1 MRNGSHFLHNWQL
14 FPEAVCNHCILG
26 HNPFRLRG
34 LAEPTSPPPIEPAF
48 LERLRRRDS
57 AAQAEVVRDHARSLF
72 AGATALGFSKDQ
84 AEDLVQ
90 DVFVVFFQRSDIF
103 EGRSQLRTW
112 LFGIL
117 HRKAKERR
125 RITSLDD
132 QTDPIE
138 AVLESRFDENGRWSR
153 PPADLERLLLSKEVG
168 AMISACMEQ
177 LPFSQRQVFHLREIE
192 GYNTTDI
199 CKILEL
205 SITHFGVLLYRARAR
220 LRECLESKGLVKQ

>member
-1 MRNGSHFLHNWQL
+1 VRNRGHFLHNGQL
-14 FPEAVCNHCILG
+14 FPEAACNDCVLG
-26 HNPFRLRG
+26 HNPFRLKG
-34 LAEPTSPPPIEPAF
+34 LADPTSPPPSEPAF
-48 LERLRRRDS
+48 LERLRQRDS
-57 AAQAEVVRDHARSLF
+57 AALAEAVRDHARALF

-90 DVFVVFFQRSDIF
+90 DVFVVFLERIDSF

-117 HRKAKERR
+117 HRKAKERCR
-125 RITSLDD
+125 LTSLDD

-138 AVLESRFDENGRWSR
+138 AGLESRFDENGRWSR
-153 PPADLERLLLSKEVG
+153 PPADLERLLLSKEIG
-168 AMISACMEQ
+168 TMIGACMEE

-220 LRECLESKGLVKQ
+220 LRECLESKGLARQ